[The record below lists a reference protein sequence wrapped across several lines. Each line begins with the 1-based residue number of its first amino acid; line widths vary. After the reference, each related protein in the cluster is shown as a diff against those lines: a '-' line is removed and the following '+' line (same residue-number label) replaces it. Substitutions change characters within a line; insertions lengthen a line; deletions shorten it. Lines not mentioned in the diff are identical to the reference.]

1 MKNLSLVKGKYK
13 QQKNRKRL
21 VRNVTILILAL
32 NSLFLSAQ
40 VKFDASVSKTKLGLN
55 ERLRVDFVMNQN
67 GDNFSPPDFE
77 NFQIIGGPNQSIKT
91 SYVNGERSFSKTYSY
106 FLQPLKK
113 GSIRIKQA
121 SIEIDGEEYKSLPIE
136 VLITDSVSQPSES
149 VTQYYNDDDIELR
162 ALISKGSPYLNE
174 PITVIYKLYYKAPIN
189 ISDARETETPNYKD
203 FWSQTIKIPQ
213 LKVQREI
220 YKGQNY
226 NVVEW
231 RKVVLYPQKSGQLEI
246 SPLSLNLV
254 LDVPTDKRD
263 FFGNVIYD
271 QTSQFISTGMRR
283 ITVKDLPLNNK
294 PSSFTG
300 AVGQFEFDVI
310 LNKSSLRATESFQA
324 ELKVKGEGNLKL
336 FDLPDLLVPS
346 SMELFEPQREESIN
360 TNLSGMSGSVTKLF
374 TVIPRFQGSFPIEE
388 VEFSYFDPQLESYKT
403 LKSPRLTVDVF
414 DGPTIANSS
423 SNNTNVITPNDS
435 FRFIKTKANLIK
447 IDNSKFFESQL
458 FYVLVSSPFAMVI
471 AFVMLTAYTRTR
483 KSSTIELQKAQEK
496 EINKMIDAAKK
507 SLNDKNIFY
516 DLIEKALLKTLFL
529 KFSINIE
536 NFNKEKIKSISRD
549 KGVDEKT
556 ISKIIQLIE
565 NCESAKY
572 SRSSNS
578 IMNNDLNNAREVI
591 NLILKNK

>member
-1 MKNLSLVKGKYK
+1 M
-13 QQKNRKRL
+13 
-21 VRNVTILILAL
+21 VRNILILILAL
-32 NSLFLSAQ
+32 NSLFISAQ

-55 ERLRVDFVMNQN
+55 ERLRVDFIMNQN

-113 GSIRIKQA
+113 GSIKIKQA

-231 RKVVLYPQKSGQLEI
+231 RKVVLYPQKSGELEI

-271 QTSQFISTGMRR
+271 QTSQIISTGMRR
-283 ITVKDLPLNNK
+283 INVKDLPLNNK

-300 AVGQFEFDVI
+300 AVGQFEFDLI

-423 SNNTNVITPNDS
+423 LNNTNVITPNDS

-447 IDNSKFFESQL
+447 IDDSEFFESQL
-458 FYVLVSSPFAMVI
+458 FYILVSSPFAMVI

-483 KSSTIELQKAQEK
+483 KSSSIELQKAQEK

-516 DLIEKALLKTLFL
+516 DLIEKALLKTLLL

-578 IMNNDLNNAREVI
+578 MMNNDLKTAIEVI
-591 NLILKNK
+591 KLILKNK

>member
-1 MKNLSLVKGKYK
+1 M
-13 QQKNRKRL
+13 

-40 VKFDASVSKTKLGLN
+40 VKFDATVSKTKLGLN

-91 SYVNGERSFSKTYSY
+91 SYDNGERSFSKTYSY

-113 GSIRIKQA
+113 GSSRIKQA

-271 QTSQFISTGMRR
+271 QTNQIISTGMRT
-283 ITVKDLPLNNK
+283 INVKDLPLNNK

-388 VEFSYFDPQLESYKT
+388 VEFSYFDPKLESYKT

-447 IDNSKFFESQL
+447 IDDSEFFESQL
-458 FYVLVSSPFAMVI
+458 FYILVSSPFAMVI

-483 KSSTIELQKAQEK
+483 KSSSLELQKAQEK